1 MKFRQSPSF
10 FASMRHAL
18 RGLGLAFRTE
28 RSFRWQ
34 TALACLSALLGWG
47 LGISAIEWLC
57 VAFVVGLVLVLELV
71 NSSLER
77 MVDLTKPRLD
87 DAVRDLK
94 DILAGAVL
102 IAALTAVLV
111 GAVIFLPK
119 LVALFAQV

>member
-1 MKFRQSPSF
+1 MRFRQSPSF
-10 FASMRHAL
+10 VTSLRYAL

-28 RSFRWQ
+28 RSFRLQ
-34 TALACLSALLGWG
+34 VLLGCLAVALGWG
-47 LGISAIEWLC
+47 LRISGLEWLC
-57 VAFVVGLVLVLELV
+57 LAFVVGLVLVLELL
-71 NSSLER
+71 NSSFER
-77 MVDLTKPRLD
+77 MVDLAKPRLD

-119 LVALFAQV
+119 LVALFNRL

>member
-1 MKFRQSPSF
+1 MKFRPSPSLVSSF
-10 FASMRHAL
+10 RYAL

-34 TALACLSALLGWG
+34 VALAFLSVLLGWG
-47 LGISAIEWLC
+47 LGISALEWLC
-57 VAFVVGLVLVLELV
+57 LSFVVGLVLVLELL
-71 NSSLER
+71 NSSFER
-77 MVDLTKPRLD
+77 MVDLAKPRLD

-102 IAALTAVLV
+102 VTALTAVLV